1 MALSISDM
9 FRAKMKSTKDPR
21 MFEEASAD
29 YAYPTGFLSFDYMN
43 GTVVHVKKGD
53 MQFQYTYKLFSIYF
67 LIIYNFLLDKKMNL

>member
-53 MQFQYTYKLFSIYF
+53 MQFQYNSLGIVDGSMVTVIGR
-67 LIIYNFLLDKKMNL
+67 